1 MSEKTYKQ
9 RINNIIGQLNGI
21 SKMLDNKNNCE
32 EVLIQLKS
40 VKSAMSSMMNK
51 IIENEFDYCIEKND
65 LSKDSLKKLLKNLN
79 N

>member
-1 MSEKTYKQ
+1 MPEKTYKQ

-32 EVLIQLKS
+32 EVLVQLKS
-40 VKSAMSSMMNK
+40 VKSAMSSIMNK
-51 IIENEFDYCIEKND
+51 IIENELDYCIEKND

>member
-32 EVLIQLKS
+32 ELLIQLKS
-40 VKSAMSSMMNK
+40 VKSATSSVINK
-51 IIENEFDYCIEKND
+51 IIEDEFDSCIENNN
-65 LSKDSLKKLLKNLN
+65 LNKDNLKKLLKNLN